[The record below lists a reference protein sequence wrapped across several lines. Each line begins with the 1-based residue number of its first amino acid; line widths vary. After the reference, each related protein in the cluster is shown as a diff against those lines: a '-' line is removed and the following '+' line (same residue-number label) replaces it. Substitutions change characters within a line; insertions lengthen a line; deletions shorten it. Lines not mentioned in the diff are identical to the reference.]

1 MKNLLKVLM
10 EMLDSVHALKELNTI
25 PGDDQQKSRKSL
37 LLIQSPWRS
46 VELWVLYISLKS
58 YKLDKKARRNK

>member
-25 PGDDQQKSRKSL
+25 PGDEQQKSRKSL

-46 VELWVLYISLKS
+46 VEL
-58 YKLDKKARRNK
+58 